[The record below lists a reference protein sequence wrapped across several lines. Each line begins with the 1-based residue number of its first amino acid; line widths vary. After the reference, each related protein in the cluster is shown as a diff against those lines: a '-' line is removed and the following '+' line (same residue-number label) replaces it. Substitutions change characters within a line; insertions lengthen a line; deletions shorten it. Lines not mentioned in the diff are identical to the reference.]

1 MQGPACAIRPVT
13 ALALRLRLM
22 SKQRRGNVQMATVN
36 AQYEDLRTNY
46 LVIEREMLGDA
57 VLEAASN
64 AEEST
69 KTGGEAR
76 PQSARP
82 RTIEVCRSQQSC
94 VAQFTP
100 SVRIRDQGVH

>member
-1 MQGPACAIRPVT
+1 
-13 ALALRLRLM
+13 M
-22 SKQRRGNVQMATVN
+22 SKQRRGNVQMARTVN

-94 VAQFTP
+94 IAQFTP

>member
-1 MQGPACAIRPVT
+1 M
-13 ALALRLRLM
+13 
-22 SKQRRGNVQMATVN
+22 QRREQSLVLLDVPDRGSVSMTTDN

-69 KTGGEAR
+69 KTRCEAG

-82 RTIEVCRSQQSC
+82 GSIEVCRSQQSC